1 MATPEPLYGWE
12 THICPEHGIT
22 TVYWLNINPQPLC
35 GRVLMEPS
43 DGENPAEPQKDEHGF
58 VKTCGQPAP
67 IVEVVRRSEL
77 DRVEAE
83 RDLALRALGHDSY
96 EAAQQYLMS
105 ALSGPGSRRLG
116 GLAMTNPRT
125 LVAGRML
132 DSKLKFC
139 FGRAHIPQAGY
150 TVDLDDHG
158 YLYRNGE
165 HQGYARVITFDRE
178 TLGWWVE
185 YEAFTDT
192 PLGGMAAVA
201 GACP

>member
-1 MATPEPLYGWE
+1 
-12 THICPEHGIT
+12 
-22 TVYWLNINPQPLC
+22 
-35 GRVLMEPS
+35 
-43 DGENPAEPQKDEHGF
+43 
-58 VKTCGQPAP
+58 
-67 IVEVVRRSEL
+67 
-77 DRVEAE
+77 
-83 RDLALRALGHDSY
+83 
-96 EAAQQYLMS
+96 
-105 ALSGPGSRRLG
+105 
-116 GLAMTNPRT
+116 MTSPRT